1 MLHGKQPWSFRHIR
15 LTLTRAVY
23 FDEQMIPGRQPH
35 FRVSRRGLSG
45 KFWPSPRKTS
55 AWKSSQ
61 PGAGVQRAPRTA
73 SSSSRESERGRITH
87 PPAPNRGNAGWLHPT
102 PIPQRLESASKN
114 SGRLVV
120 VRAPQRQKPRRRT
133 RTLWPG
139 GTRVA
144 VPQLPSEATPG
155 EGGGDSGGAAAP
167 AVVRTDGRRRDQLV
181 PCSLGLS
188 TTSQQ
193 YFSLTTNQP
202 PASSALLS
210 EQISTSH
217 QPPANR
223 TGCGVG
229 GRKARAAG
237 RPGRWGWIHPS
248 DVTCQRT
255 NQAAFQ
261 GGGVGLVCFVRVL
274 GFLSCV
280 ELPSRVAR
288 SKGRKAPGVPSGL
301 GAERRSPSASG
312 RVSKL
317 HRRGRQVGCTVA

>member
-1 MLHGKQPWSFRHIR
+1 MKRSFGLPVDSCMLHGKQPWSFRHIR

-167 AVVRTDGRRRDQLV
+167 AAVRTDGRRRDQLG
-181 PCSLGLS
+181 SGDERRG
-188 TTSQQ
+188 
-193 YFSLTTNQP
+193 P
-202 PASSALLS
+202 PAGRADGDGSIHRMLRAS
-210 EQISTSH
+210 EQTR
-217 QPPANR
+217 QPFK
-223 TGCGVG
+223 G
-229 GRKARAAG
+229 AG
-237 RPGRWGWIHPS
+237 SVWS
-248 DVTCQRT
+248 V
-255 NQAAFQ
+255 
-261 GGGVGLVCFVRVL
+261 
-274 GFLSCV
+274 SCV
-280 ELPSRVAR
+280 Y
-288 SKGRKAPGVPSGL
+288 
-301 GAERRSPSASG
+301 
-312 RVSKL
+312 
-317 HRRGRQVGCTVA
+317 